1 MGRNA
6 PCDSLL
12 TRGKRIVKRI
22 FKWLGVGVG
31 SLVALVVVTA
41 ITVYLL
47 SEHEVKRLY
56 TEVQLRDIPVPTDA
70 DSILKGKRLATIYGC
85 FNSCHGDRMQG
96 LKLYDEPGIARI
108 NAPNLTRVVREYSN
122 AELERLI
129 RHGVKRDGTST
140 WIMPSQMFQHLT
152 DEDLGKVI
160 AFVRS
165 VPEVE
170 GFDRELT
177 LGPLGR
183 IGIVTGKFKPL
194 ASTIDPSQVHA
205 SLTDRS
211 DPMAFGKY
219 MVMTT
224 CTECHGQK
232 LQGDAFLKSPP
243 LAVLAGYSDESF
255 RRLMKTGIAIGG
267 RKLGLMTEAGETR
280 FPSLTDEELEAMR
293 VYLRSLYGETAL
305 ARTHSDV
312 KPTVSRVEISGMDEG

>member
-1 MGRNA
+1 
-6 PCDSLL
+6 
-12 TRGKRIVKRI
+12 VKRI

-41 ITVYLL
+41 VTVFLL
-47 SEHEVKRLY
+47 SEHEIKRLY
-56 TEVQLRDIPVPTDA
+56 MEVQLRDIVVPADA

-85 FNSCHGDRMQG
+85 FNSCHGDHMQG
-96 LKLYDEPGIARI
+96 AKLFDEPGIARI

-140 WIMPSQMFQHLT
+140 WIMPSQMFQRLT
-152 DEDLGKVI
+152 DEDLGNVI

-165 VPEVE
+165 APEVE
-170 GFDRELT
+170 GVGREVT

-194 ASTIDPSQVHA
+194 ASTIQPSQVHA

-211 DPMAFGKY
+211 DPMAFGEY

-232 LQGDAFLKSPP
+232 LQGDDFLKSPP
-243 LAVLAGYSDESF
+243 LTVLAGYSDDSF

-267 RKLGLMTEAGETR
+267 RRLGLMTEVGETR
-280 FPSLTDEELEAMR
+280 FPSLTEQELEAMR

-305 ARTHSDV
+305 ARNPSDV